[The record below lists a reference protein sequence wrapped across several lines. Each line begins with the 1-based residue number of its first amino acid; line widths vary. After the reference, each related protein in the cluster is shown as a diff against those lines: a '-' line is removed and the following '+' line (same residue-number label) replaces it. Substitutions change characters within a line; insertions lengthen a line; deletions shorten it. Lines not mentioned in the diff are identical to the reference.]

1 MLNWLHV
8 IQRIWHRFGS
18 SFPQVKPFLT
28 VTHPTFT
35 TVDGLIQIEN
45 SQQTCFHKNE
55 IVVQFGSLPTLERK
69 KFSVWNFNY
78 SPYVSMTWIIPFWN
92 HLLPSCCLY
101 EPVEMIFNNWGDW
114 KRWLNRT
121 SQLNIPQITRF
132 FPILHS
138 KENWKLQYA
147 MRKFNPSFVNC

>member
-28 VTHPTFT
+28 VSHPTFT

-69 KFSVWNFNY
+69 KFSVWSFNY
-78 SPYVSMTWIIPFWN
+78 SPYVSITWIIPFWN

-114 KRWLNRT
+114 KRWLNG
-121 SQLNIPQITRF
+121 NISVKYSSDYKIFSDTALERELKIAVCDEKIQSEFR
-132 FPILHS
+132 
-138 KENWKLQYA
+138 
-147 MRKFNPSFVNC
+147 